1 MHNEESKMEK
11 DENRVLR
18 KEIRF
23 TGSVQGVGF
32 RYRSQYAANG
42 CGVKGWVKNEW
53 DGSVLMEAQGTER
66 QINEMLKLINSSPY
80 ISIDRLDYHE
90 IPIEEY
96 ASGFHIR

>member
-32 RYRSQYAANG
+32 RYRAQYAANG
-42 CGVKGWVKNEW
+42 CGVKGWVKNE
-53 DGSVLMEAQGTER
+53 
-66 QINEMLKLINSSPY
+66 KLY
-80 ISIDRLDYHE
+80 
-90 IPIEEY
+90 
-96 ASGFHIR
+96 